1 MAQFFSQ
8 TQGWRVSM
16 CIVRP
21 VLNEQTRQPSVALRA
36 RARHWVKIAP
46 YFSDG
51 CSRHTITE
59 HSDTITEHADT
70 ITEHTDTITEHTG
83 CAERSRGVTT
93 QEFGSRGGGVVSG
106 EVPCTNPENGTFL
119 RHHELVQP
127 SPVS

>member
-1 MAQFFSQ
+1 
-8 TQGWRVSM
+8 M
-16 CIVRP
+16 CIERP

-59 HSDTITEHADT
+59 H
-70 ITEHTDTITEHTG
+70 TDTITEHTG
-83 CAERSRGVTT
+83 CAERSRVTT
-93 QEFGSRGGGVVSG
+93 EEFGSRGGGVVSA
-106 EVPCTNPENGTFL
+106 EVPYTNPENGTFL

-127 SPVS
+127 RPAIGLETPTT

>member
-1 MAQFFSQ
+1 
-8 TQGWRVSM
+8 M

-46 YFSDG
+46 FFSDG

-59 HSDTITEHADT
+59 HTDT

-83 CAERSRGVTT
+83 CAERSRVTT
-93 QEFGSRGGGVVSG
+93 EEFGSRGGGVVSG
-106 EVPCTNPENGTFL
+106 HVPYTNPENGHF
-119 RHHELVQP
+119 RRRPELVQP
-127 SPVS
+127 SPVIGLETPTST

>member
-1 MAQFFSQ
+1 
-8 TQGWRVSM
+8 M

-21 VLNEQTRQPSVALRA
+21 VLNSGPDNVAGRYA

-59 HSDTITEHADT
+59 HTDT

-83 CAERSRGVTT
+83 CAER
-93 QEFGSRGGGVVSG
+93 
-106 EVPCTNPENGTFL
+106 
-119 RHHELVQP
+119 
-127 SPVS
+127 